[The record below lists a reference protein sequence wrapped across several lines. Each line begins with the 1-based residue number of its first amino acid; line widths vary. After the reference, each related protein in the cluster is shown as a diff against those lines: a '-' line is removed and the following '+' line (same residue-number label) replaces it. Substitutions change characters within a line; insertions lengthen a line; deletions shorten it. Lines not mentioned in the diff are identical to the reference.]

1 MKKLTCTQCGAGINN
16 KTLTCEY
23 CGSVFLSSN
32 NVESEN
38 QSKKNKKKAD
48 VELQFD
54 VRELDDEELARL
66 CKTTSVNT
74 TAGNIFVIFFMFMW
88 TGIAFSIFMSSFVDM
103 LLEFDGFFGLP
114 FLLVPG
120 VFVVIGISVIV
131 KLFVGIFK
139 GSLTKEIMLIRNGE
153 HEKARLSL
161 IERENKKHN
170 VNFVS
175 IIILLD
181 YFKLANYSEAKKM
194 IIQMSQ
200 TELSLLINKSSV
212 YLEIAQNLGVR
223 TPSFTNNYTSSGS
236 NGYSITL

>member
-32 NVESEN
+32 NTEEG
-38 QSKKNKKKAD
+38 QAKKNKKKAD

-54 VRELDDEELARL
+54 VRELENEELARL
-66 CKTTSVNT
+66 CKTASVNT
-74 TAGNIFVIFFMFMW
+74 TAGNIFVIFFMFVW
-88 TGIAFSIFMSSFVDM
+88 TGVAFSIFMSSFVN
-103 LLEFDGFFGLP
+103 LLVEVDGIFGLP

-120 VFVVIGISVIV
+120 AFVVIGLTVIV
-131 KLFVGIFK
+131 KLFTAIFK
-139 GSLTKEIMLIRNGE
+139 SSITKEIMLIKNGE

-161 IERENKKHN
+161 IERESKKHN
-170 VNFVS
+170 VNYVS
-175 IIILLD
+175 TIILLD

-200 TELSLLINKSSV
+200 TELSALINKTSV
-212 YLEIAQNLGVR
+212 FLEISQNLGVR
-223 TPSFTNNYTSSGS
+223 TPSFTNNYTSTGS